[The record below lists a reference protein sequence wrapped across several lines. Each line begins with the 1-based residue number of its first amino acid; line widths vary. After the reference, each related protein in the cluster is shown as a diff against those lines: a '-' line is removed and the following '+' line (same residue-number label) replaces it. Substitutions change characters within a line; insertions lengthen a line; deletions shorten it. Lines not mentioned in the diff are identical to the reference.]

1 MKKIYTLLAATMMVG
16 VLSAQVTLF
25 QDNFDGYAYGS
36 GPVANDPVN
45 WSYWSTANSD
55 AFIDTAYAFSGT
67 NSCRIQN
74 QTTDLVLPIGP
85 FTGGRYALDFQMLIP
100 SGSTG
105 AYFNALHDW
114 SATQTTYEWG
124 MDVFFDGTGAVSY
137 TVGFVNEV
145 PGYTVPVGEWFDVKM
160 VYYLDVDSVA
170 LIMQGD
176 TLFKKQWSLNNAD
189 GTAGL
194 NQIAGVDFFGTDAGN
209 TDGWYYIDD
218 VTLTDVSNVSVQ
230 ENALS
235 SIAVFPNPA
244 SNQFMIKNDFNTNAQ
259 LWIYNAQGQLIFNH
273 KMNQPVEVMSVS
285 DWADGVYQLV
295 LQSGSRRE
303 TRHLLVQ
310 H

>member
-1 MKKIYTLLAATMMVG
+1 MKKIYTLLTATLMVG
-16 VLSAQVTLF
+16 ALSAQVTLF

-45 WSYWSTANSD
+45 WSYWSTGNSD
-55 AFIDTAYAFSGT
+55 AFIDSAYAFSGS

-114 SATQTTYEWG
+114 STTQTTYEWG

-145 PGYTVPVGEWFDVKM
+145 PGYTVPVGEWFDVRM
-160 VYYLDVDSVA
+160 VFYLDVDSVA

-176 TLFKKQWSLNNAD
+176 TLFKKQWSLNNAN
-189 GTAGL
+189 GAAGL

-209 TDGWYYIDD
+209 TNGWYYIDD
-218 VTLTDVSNVSVQ
+218 VILTDVSNVSVQ

-235 SIAVFPNPA
+235 AMSFFPNPA
-244 SNQFMIKNDFNTNAQ
+244 SNQIMIQRTLNTPAQ
-259 LWIYNAQGQLIFNH
+259 LSIYNAQGQLVSSQQMINPIE
-273 KMNQPVEVMSVS
+273 MLSVA
-285 DWADGVYQLV
+285 DWAEGVYQLV
-295 LQSGSRRE
+295 LQSESHKE
-303 TRHLLVQ
+303 THHLLIQ

>member
-1 MKKIYTLLAATMMVG
+1 MKKIYTLLTATLMVG
-16 VLSAQVTLF
+16 ALSAQVTLF

-45 WSYWSTANSD
+45 WSYWSTGNSD
-55 AFIDTAYAFSGT
+55 AFIDSAYAFSGS

-114 SATQTTYEWG
+114 STTQTTYEWG

-145 PGYTVPVGEWFDVKM
+145 PGYTVPVGEWFDVRM
-160 VYYLDVDSVA
+160 VFYLDVDSVA
-170 LIMQGD
+170 LIMQED
-176 TLFKKQWSLNNAD
+176 TLFKKQWSLNNAN
-189 GTAGL
+189 GAAGL

-209 TDGWYYIDD
+209 TNGWYYIDD
-218 VTLTDVSNVSVQ
+218 VILTDVSNVSVQ

-235 SIAVFPNPA
+235 AMSFFPNPA
-244 SNQFMIKNDFNTNAQ
+244 SNQIMIQRTLNTPAQ
-259 LWIYNAQGQLIFNH
+259 LSIYNAQGQLVSSQQMINPIE
-273 KMNQPVEVMSVS
+273 MLSVA
-285 DWADGVYQLV
+285 DWAEGVYQLV
-295 LQSGSRRE
+295 LQSESHKE
-303 TRHLLVQ
+303 THHLLIQ